1 MYIQDSGP
9 QQFKSHRYQ
18 SSKSSWHSINLP
30 HTYNLDAYSKIDY
43 YQGKGYYR
51 KSFPSPDLPDNRRVF
66 LKIDAASKAAD
77 LTLNGK
83 PLGSHNGGYSSFT
96 FDITPY
102 IADDNCEVN
111 LREMIRQHY
120 NHPSIIIWG
129 YMNEILLIAPGPD
142 KPEWPACRERTVN
155 LAQRLEKTLKE
166 EDPHRTSAM
175 AYNMTDLYNEI
186 GLDLVD
192 VSGWNL
198 YHGWYVS
205 ELHGFNDWINDQ
217 HNRYPH
223 RPVIISEWG
232 AGSDR
237 RLHSDESKAFDFSV
251 EYQQKYIEHYLPFIE
266 KTKFISGSSYWNF
279 IDFNVAAR
287 QESMPR
293 VNNKGL
299 FYNDRTP
306 KDVAYYFK
314 AMWRN
319 DTPVL
324 HIASRDRS
332 SRIGNDGD
340 KHPQQQRFNHR
351 QFQARKRKPLSVG
364 NKNPKDVTLRLYT
377 ANQCPVDYYKKLTGL
392 FFSFIILCSIKSFC
406 IFAN

>member
-18 SSKSSWHSINLP
+18 SSKSSCHSINLP

-166 EDPHRTSAM
+166 EDSHRTSAM
-175 AYNMTDLYNEI
+175 AYNTTDLYNEI

-198 YHGWYVS
+198 YHGWYVG

-232 AGSDR
+232 AGSDH
-237 RLHSDESKAFDFSV
+237 RLHSDESKAFDFSI

-279 IDFNVAAR
+279 IDFSAADGER
-287 QESMPR
+287 YRNAFRRRYIIRNNSDSII
-293 VNNKGL
+293 VNFKPAKG
-299 FYNDRTP
+299 
-306 KDVAYYFK
+306 
-314 AMWRN
+314 
-319 DTPVL
+319 
-324 HIASRDRS
+324 
-332 SRIGNDGD
+332 
-340 KHPQQQRFNHR
+340 
-351 QFQARKRKPLSVG
+351 KPLSVG